1 VSSRDEL
8 HIPKP
13 GMLPAA
19 ARFGPTRPVV
29 AVDYWRREAW
39 ALLAAYIEET
49 EQR

>member
-1 VSSRDEL
+1 VSSRDEC

-19 ARFGPTRPVV
+19 ARFGPARPVA
-29 AVDYWRREAW
+29 AVDKCWRDAS